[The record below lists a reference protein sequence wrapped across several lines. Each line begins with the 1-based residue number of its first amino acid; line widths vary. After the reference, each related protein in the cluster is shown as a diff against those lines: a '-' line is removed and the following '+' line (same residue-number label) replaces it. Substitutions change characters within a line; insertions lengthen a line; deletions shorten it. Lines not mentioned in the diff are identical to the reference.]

1 MSSHKKQKWKRSPH
15 NEARNR
21 PDCTIEK
28 TLDKQTVEAFAS
40 VSEDNNPIH
49 LDEDFAKTTQFE
61 RPIVHGMLASS
72 LISGLLASKVPGAG
86 SIYLGQSLKFVRPI
100 FVGETVTAKVEVTS
114 VRDDKPI
121 AVISTQ
127 VLNANGEV
135 AVDGEATVMYSV

>member
-1 MSSHKKQKWKRSPH
+1 MKPEIGQT
-15 NEARNR
+15 A
-21 PDCTIEK
+21 TIEK
-28 TLDKQTVEAFAS
+28 TLDKQTVVAFAS
-40 VSEDNNPIH
+40 VSEDYNPIH

-86 SIYLGQSLKFVRPI
+86 SIYLGQSLKFLSPI
-100 FVGETVTAKVEVTS
+100 FVGETVTAKVEVIS
-114 VRDDKPI
+114 VREDKPI

>member
-1 MSSHKKQKWKRSPH
+1 MKPEIGQT
-15 NEARNR
+15 A
-21 PDCTIEK
+21 TIKK

-40 VSEDNNPIH
+40 VSEDYNPIH

-127 VLNANGEV
+127 VLNTNGEV

>member
-1 MSSHKKQKWKRSPH
+1 VKPEIGQI
-15 NEARNR
+15 A
-21 PDCTIEK
+21 TIEK
-28 TLDKQTVEAFAS
+28 KLDKQTVEAFAS
-40 VSEDNNPIH
+40 VSEDYNPIH

-86 SIYLGQSLKFVRPI
+86 SIYLGQSLKFLRPI

-114 VRDDKPI
+114 VREDKPI

>member
-1 MSSHKKQKWKRSPH
+1 MKPEIGQT
-15 NEARNR
+15 A
-21 PDCTIEK
+21 TIEK

-40 VSEDNNPIH
+40 VSEDYNPIH

-72 LISGLLASKVPGAG
+72 LVSGLLASKVPGAG

>member
-1 MSSHKKQKWKRSPH
+1 MKPEIGQT
-15 NEARNR
+15 A
-21 PDCTIEK
+21 TIEK
-28 TLDKQTVEAFAS
+28 TLDKQTVVAFAS
-40 VSEDNNPIH
+40 VSEDYNPIH

-86 SIYLGQSLKFVRPI
+86 SIYLGQSLKFLRPI

-114 VRDDKPI
+114 VREDKPI

-127 VLNANGEV
+127 VLNAKGEV

>member
-1 MSSHKKQKWKRSPH
+1 MKPEIGQT
-15 NEARNR
+15 A
-21 PDCTIEK
+21 TIEK
-28 TLDKQTVEAFAS
+28 TLDKQVVVAFAS
-40 VSEDNNPIH
+40 VSEDYNPIH

-61 RPIVHGMLASS
+61 SPIVHGMLASS

-127 VLNANGEV
+127 VLNAKSEV

>member
-1 MSSHKKQKWKRSPH
+1 MKPEIGQ
-15 NEARNR
+15 AA
-21 PDCTIEK
+21 TIEK

-40 VSEDNNPIH
+40 VSEDYNPIH

>member
-1 MSSHKKQKWKRSPH
+1 MKPEIGQT
-15 NEARNR
+15 A
-21 PDCTIEK
+21 TIEK

-114 VRDDKPI
+114 VREDKPI

>member
-1 MSSHKKQKWKRSPH
+1 MKPEIGQT
-15 NEARNR
+15 A
-21 PDCTIEK
+21 TIEK

-40 VSEDNNPIH
+40 ISEDNNPIH

>member
-1 MSSHKKQKWKRSPH
+1 MKPEIGQT
-15 NEARNR
+15 A
-21 PDCTIEK
+21 TIKK
-28 TLDKQTVEAFAS
+28 TLDKQTVEAFVS

>member
-1 MSSHKKQKWKRSPH
+1 MKPEIGQT
-15 NEARNR
+15 A
-21 PDCTIEK
+21 TIEK

-40 VSEDNNPIH
+40 VSEDYNPIH

-135 AVDGEATVMYSV
+135 AVDGEATVMYAV

>member
-1 MSSHKKQKWKRSPH
+1 MKPEIGQI
-15 NEARNR
+15 A
-21 PDCTIEK
+21 TIEK
-28 TLDKQTVEAFAS
+28 TLDKQTVVAFAS
-40 VSEDNNPIH
+40 VSEDYNPIH

-86 SIYLGQSLKFVRPI
+86 SIYLGQSLKFLRPI

-114 VRDDKPI
+114 VREDKPI

>member
-1 MSSHKKQKWKRSPH
+1 MKPEIGQT
-15 NEARNR
+15 A
-21 PDCTIEK
+21 TIEK
-28 TLDKQTVEAFAS
+28 TLDKQTVVAFAS
-40 VSEDNNPIH
+40 VSEDYNPIH

-86 SIYLGQSLKFVRPI
+86 SIYLGQSLKFLRPV

-114 VRDDKPI
+114 VREDKPI

>member
-1 MSSHKKQKWKRSPH
+1 MKPEIGQT
-15 NEARNR
+15 A
-21 PDCTIEK
+21 TIEK

-100 FVGETVTAKVEVTS
+100 FVGETVIAKVEVAS

>member
-1 MSSHKKQKWKRSPH
+1 MKPEIGQT
-15 NEARNR
+15 A
-21 PDCTIEK
+21 TIKK
-28 TLDKQTVEAFAS
+28 TLDKQTVAAFAS
-40 VSEDNNPIH
+40 VSEDYNPIH

-100 FVGETVTAKVEVTS
+100 FVGETVTAKVKVTS

>member
-1 MSSHKKQKWKRSPH
+1 MNPEIGQT
-15 NEARNR
+15 A
-21 PDCTIEK
+21 TIEK
-28 TLDKQTVEAFAS
+28 MLDKQTVEGFAS
-40 VSEDNNPIH
+40 ISEDYNPIH

-86 SIYLGQSLKFVRPI
+86 SIYLGQSLKFLRPI
-100 FVGETVTAKVEVTS
+100 FVGETVTAKVEVIS
-114 VRDDKPI
+114 VREDKPI

-127 VLNANGEV
+127 VLSSNGEV

>member
-1 MSSHKKQKWKRSPH
+1 MKPEIGQ
-15 NEARNR
+15 AA
-21 PDCTIEK
+21 TIEK

-40 VSEDNNPIH
+40 VSEDYNPIH

-135 AVDGEATVMYSV
+135 AVEGEATVMYSV

>member
-1 MSSHKKQKWKRSPH
+1 MKPEIGQT
-15 NEARNR
+15 AA
-21 PDCTIEK
+21 IEK
-28 TLDKQTVEAFAS
+28 TLDKQTVVAFAS
-40 VSEDNNPIH
+40 VSEDYNPIH

-86 SIYLGQSLKFVRPI
+86 SIYLGQSLKFLRPI
-100 FVGETVTAKVEVTS
+100 FVGETVTGKVEVIS
-114 VRDDKPI
+114 VREDKPI

-127 VLNANGEV
+127 VLSANGEV

>member
-1 MSSHKKQKWKRSPH
+1 MNPEIGQI
-15 NEARNR
+15 A
-21 PDCTIEK
+21 TIEK
-28 TLDKQTVEAFAS
+28 KLDKQTVEAFAS
-40 VSEDNNPIH
+40 VSEDYNPIH

-61 RPIVHGMLASS
+61 RPIVHGMLPSS

-86 SIYLGQSLKFVRPI
+86 SIYLGQSLKFLRPI
-100 FVGETVTAKVEVTS
+100 FVGETVTAKVEVIS
-114 VRDDKPI
+114 VREDKPI

>member
-1 MSSHKKQKWKRSPH
+1 MNPEIGQI
-15 NEARNR
+15 A
-21 PDCTIEK
+21 TIEK
-28 TLDKQTVEAFAS
+28 KLDKQTVEAFAS
-40 VSEDNNPIH
+40 VSEDYNPIH

-86 SIYLGQSLKFVRPI
+86 SIYLGQSLKFLRPI
-100 FVGETVTAKVEVTS
+100 FVGETVTAKVEVIS
-114 VRDDKPI
+114 VREDKPI

>member
-1 MSSHKKQKWKRSPH
+1 MKPEIGQT
-15 NEARNR
+15 A
-21 PDCTIEK
+21 TIEK

-40 VSEDNNPIH
+40 VSEDYNPIH

-86 SIYLGQSLKFVRPI
+86 SIYLGQSLKFIRPI

-127 VLNANGEV
+127 VLNAKGEV

>member
-1 MSSHKKQKWKRSPH
+1 MKPEIGQT
-15 NEARNR
+15 A
-21 PDCTIEK
+21 TIEK

-40 VSEDNNPIH
+40 VSEDYNPIH

-61 RPIVHGMLASS
+61 RPIVHGMLVSS

>member
-1 MSSHKKQKWKRSPH
+1 MKPEIGQT
-15 NEARNR
+15 A
-21 PDCTIEK
+21 TIEK
-28 TLDKQTVEAFAS
+28 TLDNQIVVAFAS
-40 VSEDNNPIH
+40 VSEDYNPIH

-86 SIYLGQSLKFVRPI
+86 SIYLGQSLKFLRPI
-100 FVGETVTAKVEVTS
+100 FVGETVTAKVEVIS
-114 VRDDKPI
+114 VREDKPI

>member
-1 MSSHKKQKWKRSPH
+1 MKPEIGQT
-15 NEARNR
+15 A
-21 PDCTIEK
+21 TIEK
-28 TLDKQTVEAFAS
+28 MLDKQTVEGFAS
-40 VSEDNNPIH
+40 ISEDYNPIH
-49 LDEDFAKTTQFE
+49 LDENFAKTTQFE

-86 SIYLGQSLKFVRPI
+86 SIYLGQSLKFLRPI
-100 FVGETVTAKVEVTS
+100 FVGETVTAKVEVIS
-114 VRDDKPI
+114 VREDKPI

>member
-1 MSSHKKQKWKRSPH
+1 MNPEIGQI
-15 NEARNR
+15 A
-21 PDCTIEK
+21 TIEK
-28 TLDKQTVEAFAS
+28 KLDKQTVEAFAS
-40 VSEDNNPIH
+40 VSEDYNPIH

-86 SIYLGQSLKFVRPI
+86 SIYLGQSLKFLRPI

-114 VRDDKPI
+114 VREDKPI

>member
-1 MSSHKKQKWKRSPH
+1 MNPEIGQI
-15 NEARNR
+15 A
-21 PDCTIEK
+21 TIEK
-28 TLDKQTVEAFAS
+28 KLDKQTVEAFAS
-40 VSEDNNPIH
+40 VSEDYNPIH

-86 SIYLGQSLKFVRPI
+86 SIYLGQSLKFLRPI
-100 FVGETVTAKVEVTS
+100 FVGETVTAKVEVIR
-114 VRDDKPI
+114 VREDKPI

-127 VLNANGEV
+127 VLNANGEI

>member
-1 MSSHKKQKWKRSPH
+1 MNPEIGQT
-15 NEARNR
+15 A
-21 PDCTIEK
+21 TIEK
-28 TLDKQTVEAFAS
+28 MLDKQTVEGFAS
-40 VSEDNNPIH
+40 ISEDYNPIH

-86 SIYLGQSLKFVRPI
+86 SIYLGQSLKFLRPI

-114 VRDDKPI
+114 VREDKPI

>member
-1 MSSHKKQKWKRSPH
+1 MKPEIGQT
-15 NEARNR
+15 A
-21 PDCTIEK
+21 TIEK
-28 TLDKQTVEAFAS
+28 TLDKQTVVAFAS
-40 VSEDNNPIH
+40 VSEDYNPIH

-86 SIYLGQSLKFVRPI
+86 SIYLGQYLKFLRPI

-114 VRDDKPI
+114 VREDKPI

>member
-1 MSSHKKQKWKRSPH
+1 MKPEIGQT
-15 NEARNR
+15 A
-21 PDCTIEK
+21 TIEK
-28 TLDKQTVEAFAS
+28 TLDNQIVVAFAS
-40 VSEDNNPIH
+40 VSEDYNPIH

-86 SIYLGQSLKFVRPI
+86 SIYLGQSLKFLRPI
-100 FVGETVTAKVEVTS
+100 FVGETVTGKVEVIS
-114 VRDDKPI
+114 VREDKPI

-127 VLNANGEV
+127 VLSANGEV

>member
-1 MSSHKKQKWKRSPH
+1 MKPKIGQT
-15 NEARNR
+15 A
-21 PDCTIEK
+21 TIEK
-28 TLDKQTVEAFAS
+28 PLDKQTVEAFAS
-40 VSEDNNPIH
+40 VSEDYNPIH

-135 AVDGEATVMYSV
+135 AVDGEATVMYSI

>member
-1 MSSHKKQKWKRSPH
+1 MKPEIGQT
-15 NEARNR
+15 A
-21 PDCTIEK
+21 TIEK
-28 TLDKQTVEAFAS
+28 TLDKPTVEAFAS
-40 VSEDNNPIH
+40 VSEDYNPIH

-61 RPIVHGMLASS
+61 RPIIHGMLASS

-86 SIYLGQSLKFVRPI
+86 SIYLGQSLKFLRPI
-100 FVGETVTAKVEVTS
+100 FVGETVTAKVEVIS
-114 VRDDKPI
+114 VREDKPI

>member
-1 MSSHKKQKWKRSPH
+1 MKPEIGQT
-15 NEARNR
+15 A
-21 PDCTIEK
+21 TIEK

>member
-1 MSSHKKQKWKRSPH
+1 MNPEIGQI
-15 NEARNR
+15 A
-21 PDCTIEK
+21 TIEK
-28 TLDKQTVEAFAS
+28 KLDKQTVEAFAS
-40 VSEDNNPIH
+40 VSEDYNPIH

-86 SIYLGQSLKFVRPI
+86 SIYLGQSLKFLRPI
-100 FVGETVTAKVEVTS
+100 FVGETVTAKVEVIS
-114 VRDDKPI
+114 VREDKPI

-127 VLNANGEV
+127 VLSANGEV

>member
-1 MSSHKKQKWKRSPH
+1 MKPEIGQT
-15 NEARNR
+15 A
-21 PDCTIEK
+21 TIKK

-40 VSEDNNPIH
+40 VSEDYNPIH

-135 AVDGEATVMYSV
+135 AVEGEATVMYSV

>member
-1 MSSHKKQKWKRSPH
+1 MKPEIGQT
-15 NEARNR
+15 A
-21 PDCTIEK
+21 TIKK
-28 TLDKQTVEAFAS
+28 TLDRQTVEAFAS
-40 VSEDNNPIH
+40 VSEDYNPIH

-100 FVGETVTAKVEVTS
+100 FVGETVTAKVEVIS